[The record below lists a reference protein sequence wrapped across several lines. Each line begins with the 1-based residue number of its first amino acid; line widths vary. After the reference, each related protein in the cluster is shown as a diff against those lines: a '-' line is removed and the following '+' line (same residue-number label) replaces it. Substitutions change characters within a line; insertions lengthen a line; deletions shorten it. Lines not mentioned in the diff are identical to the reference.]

1 MRSVTTSTQMSEC
14 YEQELSLSLLVC
26 QHLLYP
32 SNQVVVVV
40 MNTGDSDIAFKLV
53 DIKDAGKQ
61 AVKVI
66 ALAHSIQTFVYL

>member
-1 MRSVTTSTQMSEC
+1 M
-14 YEQELSLSLLVC
+14 
-26 QHLLYP
+26 
-32 SNQVVVVV
+32 V

>member
-1 MRSVTTSTQMSEC
+1 MPVLR
-14 YEQELSLSLLVC
+14 LLCVGYIPRQC
-26 QHLLYP
+26 TAFLTP